1 MKGERRNGGVETL
14 AILAAALRI
23 EEFGIQFY
31 RRFSECVGDENGSAL
46 LRGLGRDEEQ
56 HKEQVER
63 EMRRVA
69 PDRDPAEVAPG
80 RSLLGIVPEKA
91 FPFPPDRC
99 LTLEDEIKALEVG
112 IQVEMSSINMY
123 REAAL
128 MVEEPGVKRL
138 LQRLTEIED
147 GHRKLL
153 EESMQLL
160 RDKGAWYGYT
170 PILEG

>member
-1 MKGERRNGGVETL
+1 MAESVDVLG
-14 AILAAALRI
+14 ILAAARQI
-23 EEFGIQFY
+23 EEFGIEFY
-31 RRFSECVGDENGSAL
+31 RRFSECVRDENGAAL

-56 HKEQVER
+56 HKEHVER
-63 EMRRVA
+63 EMRRLS
-69 PDRDPAEVAPG
+69 PDMDPAKVSPG

-99 LTLEDEIKALEVG
+99 LTLEDEVKALEVG
-112 IQVEMSSINMY
+112 IQVEVSSVKMY
-123 REAAL
+123 RGAAL
-128 MVEEPGVKRL
+128 LVEEPGVKGL
-138 LQRLTEIED
+138 LEKLTGIEE

-160 RDKGAWYGYT
+160 RDKGAWYGYS

>member
-1 MKGERRNGGVETL
+1 MTESVDVLG
-14 AILAAALRI
+14 ILAAARQI
-23 EEFGIQFY
+23 ELFGIEFY
-31 RRFSECVGDENGSAL
+31 RRFSECVSDENGAAL

-56 HKEQVER
+56 HREHVER

-69 PDRDPAEVAPG
+69 PDKDPKDVVPG
-80 RSLLGIVPEKA
+80 RALLGIVPEKA

-99 LTLEDEIKALEVG
+99 MNLEDEIKALEVG
-112 IQVEMSSINMY
+112 IQVEISSTKMY
-123 REAAL
+123 RGAAM

-138 LQRLTEIED
+138 LQKLTEIED

-160 RDKGAWYGYT
+160 RDKGAWYGYS
-170 PILEG
+170 PLLEG

>member
-1 MKGERRNGGVETL
+1 MAESVDVLG
-14 AILAAALRI
+14 ILAAARQI
-23 EEFGIQFY
+23 EVFGMEFY
-31 RRFSECVGDENGSAL
+31 RRFSECVRDENGSAL

-56 HKEQVER
+56 HKEHVER

-69 PDRDPAEVAPG
+69 PDKDPASVSPG
-80 RSLLGIVPEKA
+80 RSILGIVPDKA

-112 IQVEMSSINMY
+112 IQVEISSVKMY
-123 REAAL
+123 QGAAL

-138 LQRLTEIED
+138 LQKLTDIED

-153 EESMQLL
+153 EENMHLL
-160 RDKGAWYGYT
+160 RDKGAWYGYS